1 MIKNLTP
8 EEIAERKKQQAKRKK
23 LEVDFK
29 RHAVLEVLLSSGKWC
44 STTYVEFRSWDG
56 KRRVN
61 GKSYEGPVYLYGTN
75 KLKKK

>member
-8 EEIAERKKQQAKRKK
+8 EEIAERKKQQDERKT

-29 RHAVLEVLLSSGKWC
+29 KHAVLEVLLSSDKWC

-56 KRRVN
+56 KRRID

-75 KLKKK
+75 NLNKQ

>member
-1 MIKNLTP
+1 MKTLSP
-8 EEIAERKKQQAKRKK
+8 KEIAERKKQQAERKA

-29 RHAVLEVLLSSGKWC
+29 KHAVLEVLLSSDMWC

-56 KRRVN
+56 KRRIN